1 MNKNLKQL
9 LKEYLLKET
18 GEWVDDDEG
27 IAWKKH
33 LRDLIS
39 PIEDKID
46 FFQLIDIKGFD
57 KYHGPYAIVKILDKK
72 YEICLST
79 EGLLWIKNFPI
90 DNTSDDN
97 NMPGFLGTPKEII
110 DKLYLGFQLPP
121 IKKNKMIKLK
131 ESELKNILE
140 NILLKEENNNYNPF
154 EDPKANALVNF
165 LIDDQEIEVGFVH
178 ILPLK
183 YDHYGLSMYK
193 VKDREY
199 AVGTDEEANKA
210 AAEEIKEF
218 AWSFN
223 EDFIIRHS
231 SALDFDGSERILTT
245 IQEHSEDANP
255 IILKLIDN
263 IDEFIEDAIQ
273 SDGRGHLI
281 NSYDGEEHEKELNGT
296 YYYIYRT
303 G

>member
-1 MNKNLKQL
+1 M
-9 LKEYLLKET
+9 
-18 GEWVDDDEG
+18 
-27 IAWKKH
+27 KK
-33 LRDLIS
+33 
-39 PIEDKID
+39 
-46 FFQLIDIKGFD
+46 
-57 KYHGPYAIVKILDKK
+57 V
-72 YEICLST
+72 
-79 EGLLWIKNFPI
+79 
-90 DNTSDDN
+90 
-97 NMPGFLGTPKEII
+97 
-110 DKLYLGFQLPP
+110 
-121 IKKNKMIKLK
+121 IKLK

-140 NILLKEENNNYNPF
+140 NILLKENNNYNPF

-231 SALDFDGSERILTT
+231 SALDFDGSERILTR